1 MRKAVLTALSLA
13 VLLAFGLAGA
23 GIADAQTLRI
33 GVVGDIDNFDPHWNQ
48 LIAFRTFIRN
58 TVFSSLVRLDE
69 NMRVIPEL
77 AESWEQPD
85 DTTYIFRLRR
95 GVTFHDGRPFTAE
108 DVAYSFERTIE
119 NQMTF
124 ATKLATVESWQVLD
138 DYTLQVNLK
147 HPWAPFLD
155 DLVEVAIVP
164 KGAGDE
170 LRSRPVGTG
179 PFRFVE
185 WLPND
190 RIVLEK
196 NPDYWNAGHP
206 KLDRIVIRVM
216 PNATVALA
224 NLQGRELDAVWDV
237 PVAEAQSVARDPNV
251 VWQRPAGSG
260 SILLVEINASEG
272 PLADRRVRQ
281 ALAHA
286 LNKMVVQRTTYFG
299 EGEAIWSP
307 LPPFSWAY
315 EPQAGYDFNPNR
327 ARELLAEAGYGSG
340 LTLTVD
346 VISDVKVMEDLATVW
361 QAGLAQAGVQL
372 EIRRSALPVWLDR
385 YVNHDYELIIN
396 TFNVSGDPN
405 SMFDVI
411 FRPLLASVYDNQAM
425 LDLILEGA
433 RTSDEAARA
442 EIYKQ
447 LQRMTVEEVA
457 PVLIVQTQPVLAV
470 TSPAVTVFPIN
481 GRNEVMFERV
491 EMR

>member
-1 MRKAVLTALSLA
+1 
-13 VLLAFGLAGA
+13 
-23 GIADAQTLRI
+23 
-33 GVVGDIDNFDPHWNQ
+33 
-48 LIAFRTFIRN
+48 
-58 TVFSSLVRLDE
+58 
-69 NMRVIPEL
+69 
-77 AESWEQPD
+77 
-85 DTTYIFRLRR
+85 
-95 GVTFHDGRPFTAE
+95 
-108 DVAYSFERTIE
+108 
-119 NQMTF
+119 
-124 ATKLATVESWQVLD
+124 
-138 DYTLQVNLK
+138 
-147 HPWAPFLD
+147 
-155 DLVEVAIVP
+155 
-164 KGAGDE
+164 
-170 LRSRPVGTG
+170 
-179 PFRFVE
+179 
-185 WLPND
+185 
-190 RIVLEK
+190 
-196 NPDYWNAGHP
+196 
-206 KLDRIVIRVM
+206 
-216 PNATVALA
+216 
-224 NLQGRELDAVWDV
+224 
-237 PVAEAQSVARDPNV
+237 
-251 VWQRPAGSG
+251 
-260 SILLVEINASEG
+260 
-272 PLADRRVRQ
+272 
-281 ALAHA
+281 
-286 LNKMVVQRTTYFG
+286 TYFG